1 MPSTTSGARSDPQDE
16 LPSDGSAAR
25 GAAELARLLHGLRQS
40 QIEWPAEQL
49 RDDLQQ
55 AGHYRPSPAQAL
67 ELEAYG
73 LLQGIGREP
82 ASALQR
88 LRRARE
94 LQQLAQTLKA
104 PLAEAAAWRVMHTL
118 ESLLQMFP
126 ASLHS
131 AGMAASLYLQGGED
145 EMAQLMTVQRNSVLF
160 HAEMYEELGA
170 SCRQLLEEGMPLP
183 PAFRHRI
190 LGGAGAAGAAFSLA
204 IRAPDDEGF
213 ERHLDDSIRL
223 HREALALAEAHG
235 LDALA
240 SVSLTNLAI
249 VEATRGNAERS
260 RALMEEVESRPAVD
274 PNRPGWKEWHRYCA
288 VLVRA
293 LQDEAGWQA
302 LMDTARDYM
311 GQGLN
316 RVAVRDACLYA
327 VKRLG
332 RRSGRM
338 VDALWASERLNELQ
352 QASYRKLAHTLSDTV
367 DAVLERPHLIHEREA
382 LAQRGSDLENSLAQ
396 RNAELSDT
404 LARLQAEIAIRQA
417 TEVALQKAHD
427 ELEAQVR
434 QRSAQL
440 EQAMRTLMQHEKQ
453 LALSRMVAGMAHEMN
468 TPLDN
473 ARMGASLIGER
484 ARQLRLR
491 LGEQTLRRSELDD
504 LLVQLDGGS
513 DLIDRGLARVAQ
525 LVQRFKTLGRSE
537 ELQERSE
544 MDLSALIQLSASS
557 WRKALLEASV
567 ELRLNLP
574 PRCLYRG
581 HPQDIQ
587 QVLQQLLEN
596 SLIHG
601 FKDGRRGTIWIDLSV
616 EGPMETTPEEA
627 VAGPGREAPATSPAE
642 HPAPVVQICWRDDG
656 VGIAGEH
663 LPRVLEPFYTTQLG
677 RTGVGLGLTS
687 VHKLVVERMAG
698 ELQLQSQPGQGT
710 VVYIRLP
717 MNFQEG

>member
-1 MPSTTSGARSDPQDE
+1 MPSTTSGARSDPQDRP
-16 LPSDGSAAR
+16 PSDAPSTY

-49 RDDLQQ
+49 LKDLHL
-55 AGHYRPSPAQAL
+55 AGSYHPSPAQAL

-73 LLQGIGREP
+73 LILGIGTEP

-94 LQQLAQTLKA
+94 LQQLAKTLKA
-104 PLAEAAAWRVMHTL
+104 SLAEAATWRVMHTL
-118 ESLLQMFP
+118 ESLLQLFP

-131 AGMAASLYLQGGED
+131 AGMAASLYLQEGED

-160 HAEMYEELGA
+160 HAEMYEELGT
-170 SCRQLLEEGMPLP
+170 SCRQLLEEGTPLP

-190 LGGAGAAGAAFSLA
+190 LGGAGAAGAAFSLG
-204 IRAPDDEGF
+204 IRAADDAGF
-213 ERHLDDSIRL
+213 ERHLEDSIRL

-249 VEATRGNAERS
+249 VEATRGNAELS
-260 RALMEEVESRPAVD
+260 CALMQEVERRPEVD
-274 PNRPGWKEWHRYCA
+274 PNRPGWKEWHRYCS

-293 LQDEAGWQA
+293 LQDEDGWQA
-302 LMDTARDYM
+302 LMDAARDYM
-311 GQGLN
+311 QQGLN
-316 RVAVRDACLYA
+316 RVAVRDACLHA

-332 RRSGRM
+332 RRCGRM
-338 VDALWASERLNELQ
+338 GDALWASERLNELQ
-352 QASYRKLAHTLSDTV
+352 QASCRKLANTLSDTM

-396 RNAELSDT
+396 RNAELSEA
-404 LARLQAEIAIRQA
+404 LARLQSEVAIRQA

-427 ELEAQVR
+427 ELEEQVR
-434 QRSAQL
+434 HRSAQL
-440 EQAMRTLMQHEKQ
+440 EQAMRTLMQQEKQ

-484 ARQLRLR
+484 ARQLRMHLAR
-491 LGEQTLRRSELDD
+491 QTLRRSELDD

-525 LVQRFKTLGRSE
+525 LVQRFKTLGHSNE
-537 ELQERSE
+537 MQDRSE

-557 WRKALLEASV
+557 WHQALLESGV
-567 ELRLNLP
+567 NLRLNLP
-574 PRCLYRG
+574 VQCLYRG
-581 HPQDIQ
+581 DPQDIE

-601 FKDGRRGTIWIDLSV
+601 FRDGRQGTIWIDLSV
-616 EGPMETTPEEA
+616 ESLEDTTQAAGTGPRGDSSA
-627 VAGPGREAPATSPAE
+627 APA
-642 HPAPVVQICWRDDG
+642 VRICWRDDG

-663 LPRVLEPFYTTQLG
+663 LPRVFEPFYTTQLG

-698 ELQLQSQPGQGT
+698 ELTLQSQPGQGT
-710 VVYIRLP
+710 VVCIRLP
-717 MNFQEG
+717 MNFQEV